1 MHTFCY
7 LNLTIITVMK
17 KYISLIFIFGFLF
30 FFQSCSSQGSLDSKT
45 VDALVNSEEFTFYAQ
60 RANPMNYEVI
70 NVMGSIQ
77 NAPSA
82 RMLQLDGENYTIELK
97 KNNLEVV
104 LPYFG
109 RLYNAS
115 YNTANNSYRFT
126 SKDFTV
132 TKSQNKKGNWTVK
145 IKPADVGNVD
155 EINVE
160 VFKNGKA
167 FVSMRSNDRQPIT
180 YDGYVSKNEETQKQ
194 KEKL

>member
-1 MHTFCY
+1 
-7 LNLTIITVMK
+7 MK